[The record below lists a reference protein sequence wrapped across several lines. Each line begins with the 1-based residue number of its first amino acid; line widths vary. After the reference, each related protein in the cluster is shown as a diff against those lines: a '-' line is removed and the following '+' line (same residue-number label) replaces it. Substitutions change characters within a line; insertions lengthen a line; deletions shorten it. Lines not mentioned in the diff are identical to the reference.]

1 MEYVKKY
8 WGNTEYYKNGVLHR
22 DGDLPAVIS
31 ARGDLEYYKNVLVGR
46 MEVIQ
51 DELQKNNVRI
61 DIETLTEH
69 IEYILNNY
77 RDCFND
83 SVNRLTREELLLD
96 VFHEMNVNSLGRTM
110 SYLTLVYRMSHM
122 IKEDTVRQAV
132 RLAAPVI
139 RNAGRVEGGFIREL
153 CSWGR
158 SWVLNLW
165 DIV

>member
-1 MEYVKKY
+1 
-8 WGNTEYYKNGVLHR
+8 
-22 DGDLPAVIS
+22 
-31 ARGDLEYYKNVLVGR
+31 

-51 DELQKNNVRI
+51 DELKKNNVRI

-69 IEYILNNY
+69 FEYILNNY
-77 RDCFND
+77 KD
-83 SVNRLTREELLLD
+83 SYNHALDRMTREELLID

-110 SYLTLVYRMSHM
+110 AYLTLVYRMSHI

-139 RNAGRVEGGFIREL
+139 RNTGRVEGSFIREL

-165 DIV
+165 DLI

>member
-1 MEYVKKY
+1 
-8 WGNTEYYKNGVLHR
+8 
-22 DGDLPAVIS
+22 
-31 ARGDLEYYKNVLVGR
+31 

-77 RDCFND
+77 KD
-83 SVNRLTREELLLD
+83 SYNHALDRLTREELLLD
-96 VFHEMNVNSLGRTM
+96 VFHEMNVNSLGRAM

-122 IKEDTVRQAV
+122 IKEDTVRQAT

-139 RNAGRVEGGFIREL
+139 RNTGRVEGSFIREL

-165 DIV
+165 DLI

>member
-1 MEYVKKY
+1 
-8 WGNTEYYKNGVLHR
+8 
-22 DGDLPAVIS
+22 
-31 ARGDLEYYKNVLVGR
+31 

-51 DELQKNNVRI
+51 DELQKNGVNV

-77 RDCFND
+77 KD
-83 SVNRLTREELLLD
+83 SYTHAIDRLTREELLLD
-96 VFHEMNVNSLGRTM
+96 VFHETDVNSLGRAM
-110 SYLTLVYRMSHM
+110 SYLTLVYRMSHI

-139 RNAGRVEGGFIREL
+139 RNTGRVEGSFIREL

-158 SWVLNLW
+158 SLALNLW
-165 DIV
+165 DLL

>member
-1 MEYVKKY
+1 M
-8 WGNTEYYKNGVLHR
+8 GN
-22 DGDLPAVIS
+22 
-31 ARGDLEYYKNVLVGR
+31 LEKEFIIT

-51 DELQKNNVRI
+51 DELQKNNVCI

-77 RDCFND
+77 RDSYNHSLD
-83 SVNRLTREELLLD
+83 RLTREEMVLN
-96 VFHEMNVNSLGRTM
+96 VFHEMNVNSVGRVM

-132 RLAAPVI
+132 RLAAPVL
-139 RNAGRVEGGFIREL
+139 RNTGRVEGGFIREL

-158 SWVLNLW
+158 SWVMNLW
-165 DIV
+165 DLM

>member
-1 MEYVKKY
+1 
-8 WGNTEYYKNGVLHR
+8 
-22 DGDLPAVIS
+22 
-31 ARGDLEYYKNVLVGR
+31 

-77 RDCFND
+77 KD
-83 SVNRLTREELLLD
+83 SYNHALDRLTREELLMD
-96 VFHEMNVNSLGRTM
+96 VFHEMNVNSLGRAM
-110 SYLTLVYRMSHM
+110 AYLTLVYRMSHM

-139 RNAGRVEGGFIREL
+139 RNTGRVEGGFIREL

-165 DIV
+165 DLI